1 MASRDQ
7 LRGVATTLGQGAIS
21 AQPQGGPTWLVS
33 QPPHPPS
40 ARLPARLPHLHH
52 QALLQLTFINTDSLS
67 FSRLTILMATFWQ
80 VTQ

>member
-1 MASRDQ
+1 MGRV
-7 LRGVATTLGQGAIS
+7 GTTPGQGALS
-21 AQPQGGPTWLVS
+21 AQPQGGP
-33 QPPHPPS
+33 PGGPHAAPPS
-40 ARLPARLPHLHH
+40 PPHH